1 MGCICGTQGGL
12 TNGTQAGWGGY
23 EPEKEGAQGSYV
35 ADSTVTLVPWL
46 LNPLCCSGAYA
57 QALST

>member
-1 MGCICGTQGGL
+1 MEPKQGGADMS
-12 TNGTQAGWGGY
+12 QRQ
-23 EPEKEGAQGSYV
+23 EGAQGLYV
-35 ADSTVTLVPWL
+35 ADSTVTSVPWL